1 MVPAKPATPPVR
13 WTTPKVT
20 PWTPWSMA
28 SGANCLDIPV
38 TDSYSISRLFSR
50 QPSYSDHQ
58 LPTWLSRFK
67 FIKPS
72 SHLEVS
78 RRRCTV
84 SHSSQKTSEIIRVST
99 AGKIHVANVQDGRQP
114 ATTPG
119 PGHNNWVDEARHQKG
134 EDGVGGAL
142 HTFRHGATHNGGTSS
157 AKGPL
162 EEPAQPFSGRF
173 NKYLNITKLGF
184 SFEFVFLKS

>member
-1 MVPAKPATPPVR
+1 LISQLQIVTVYPGYFPDNPVILI
-13 WTTPKVT
+13 T
-20 PWTPWSMA
+20 SCQL
-28 SGANCLDIPV
+28 GCLD
-38 TDSYSISRLFSR
+38 
-50 QPSYSDHQ
+50 
-58 LPTWLSRFK
+58 LSF
-67 FIKPS
+67 FQPS

-78 RRRCTV
+78 RRCTV
-84 SHSSQKTSEIIRVST
+84 RHSQKTSEIIRVST

-119 PGHNNWVDEARHQKG
+119 PGHNNWVDEAGHQKG

-142 HTFRHGATHNGGTSS
+142 HTFRHGTTHNGGTSS

-184 SFEFVFLKS
+184 SFEFVFLKSNMDF

>member
-20 PWTPWSMA
+20 PSTPWSMA
-28 SGANCLDIPV
+28 SGANCFDIPV

-58 LPTWLSRFK
+58 LPTWLSRFM
-67 FIKPS
+67 FFQPS

-84 SHSSQKTSEIIRVST
+84 RHSQKTSEIIRVST

-119 PGHNNWVDEARHQKG
+119 PGHNN

-184 SFEFVFLKS
+184 SFEFVFLKSNMDF